1 MNSEDDHSSAS
12 SPSSSSCDEITR
24 NPSIPPSP
32 TSVPVSHKKKAGRKK
47 FRETRHPVY
56 RGVRL
61 KNSNKWV
68 CEVREPNKK
77 SRIWLGTFPSPEAAA
92 RAHDVAAM
100 ALRGEMAKLNFPD
113 SAELLPRAKSSSPT
127 DIQVAVLEATRTFR
141 SMRLLSSSSSSSSS
155 FSFSPREFNV
165 ADQQSARV
173 DDQSPSHVESHGKS
187 GLDSSNA
194 VFVDEEALFN
204 MPGLLDSMAEGL
216 LLTPPAMKR
225 GFNWDDMGFDHV
237 DVTLWTD

>member
-1 MNSEDDHSSAS
+1 MNFEDDQSSAS
-12 SPSSSSCDEITR
+12 SPSSSSSDDIIR

-32 TSVPVSHKKKAGRKK
+32 TSVPILHKKKAGRKK

-56 RGVRL
+56 SGVRL
-61 KNSNKWV
+61 KNCNKWV

-92 RAHDVAAM
+92 RAHDVAAL
-100 ALRGEMAKLNFPD
+100 ALRGEAAKLNFPD
-113 SAELLPRAKSSSPT
+113 SAELLPRAKSSSPR

-141 SMRLLSSSSSSSSS
+141 SMRLSSSSSS
-155 FSFSPREFNV
+155 FSFSPREINV
-165 ADQQSARV
+165 ADQPSAG
-173 DDQSPSHVESHGKS
+173 DDDHSPSHVESHGKS
-187 GLDSSNA
+187 VLYSSNA

-237 DVTLWTD
+237 DVTLWRD